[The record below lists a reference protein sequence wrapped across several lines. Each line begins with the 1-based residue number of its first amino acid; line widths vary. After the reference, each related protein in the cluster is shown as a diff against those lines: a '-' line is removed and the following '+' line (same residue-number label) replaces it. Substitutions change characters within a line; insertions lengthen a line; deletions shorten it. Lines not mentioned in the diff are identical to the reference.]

1 MAIRHIDVASSG
13 APGLTYKATNQAGQG
28 GAGLDVGTICRIVW
42 DDAANVA
49 VTPPSGLPAN
59 RRDTGELAQAL
70 EIAVRRV
77 LQLETD

>member
-1 MAIRHIDVASSG
+1 MAIQHIDVGSSG
-13 APGLTYKATNQAGQG
+13 IPSLTYKAAKQAGQG

-42 DDAANVA
+42 DDSPNVA
-49 VTPPSGLPAN
+49 VTPPSGIAAN

-70 EIAVRRV
+70 EIATRRV